1 MVMETVCEETMKEEC
16 FSFEVDKCE
25 VTEETVCKEVNET
38 VCVPT
43 INNVTDID
51 VDRFDIVETLS
62 LIVIGMCSVEL

>member
-16 FSFEVDKCE
+16 FSVEVDKCE
-25 VTEETVCKEVNET
+25 VSEEMVCSEVNET

-51 VDRFDIVETLS
+51 VDRLDIVEILS
-62 LIVIGMCSVEL
+62 FIMIGMLQGS